1 MQTLHLT
8 MENPRLL
15 LTCSAV
21 FPERTRLAV
30 ISTHPI
36 QYHAGWFRALAAH
49 PGLDIHVYY
58 CHQATPREQAR
69 AGFGVEFDWD
79 VPLLEGYKY
88 TFLKNVA
95 ASPGHGRFGGFD
107 TPEIKE
113 IIRRRE
119 YDSVLVNGWH
129 YKSAW
134 QAILAC
140 WKSKVKVLVRGDSHL
155 HTPRGI
161 AKRAIKSFTYRRFI
175 PRFDACLAVGQ
186 WSREYFLHYG
196 ARPERVFLVPHAI
209 DSRRFQ
215 VEARCNEV
223 QRPKLRKEKALDE
236 NATVFMFSGKFV
248 PKKRPMDFVHAI
260 GRAMGRN
267 PHIQGLMVG
276 DGPLRAGCEDLV
288 RELSA
293 PIRFTGFLN
302 QSQIIKAYVASD
314 VLVLPSD
321 GGETWG
327 LVVNEA
333 MACAR
338 PCIVSDRVGC
348 GPDLVIPRQTGRVF
362 PLGDIDALANSMLEL
377 AQDPERMISMG
388 VEARSRLRNYSVETA
403 VDGIIQ
409 SLAAILD
416 PGVLHASA

>member
-1 MQTLHLT
+1 V
-8 MENPRLL
+8 P
-15 LTCSAV
+15 
-21 FPERTRLAV
+21 PERTRLAV

-36 QYHAGWFRALAAH
+36 QYHSAWYRAMAAH
-49 PGLDIHVYY
+49 PGLALHVYY
-58 CHQATPREQAR
+58 CHQATRREQAG

-79 VPLLEGYKY
+79 IPLLEGYPY
-88 TFLKNVA
+88 TFLENVA
-95 ASPGHGRFGGFD
+95 DSPGYGRFGGFD

-119 YDSVLVNGWH
+119 YDAMLVNGWH

-134 QAILAC
+134 QAIWAC
-140 WKSKVKVLVRGDSHL
+140 WTSKVKVMVRGDSHL

-161 AKRAIKSFTYRRFI
+161 AKRAVKSFTYRRFI
-175 PRFDACLAVGQ
+175 PRFDACLATGQ

-196 ARPERVFLVPHAI
+196 ARPERIFLVPHAI
-209 DSRRFQ
+209 DRRRFQ
-215 VEARCNEV
+215 TEEECLEPR
-223 QRPKLRKEKALDE
+223 RPELRKEKNLDE
-236 NATVFMFSGKFV
+236 NAIVFMFSGKFI
-248 PKKRPMDFVHAI
+248 PKKRPKDFVCAI
-260 GRAMGRN
+260 ERAARRN
-267 PHIQGLMVG
+267 SRIQGLMVG

-288 RELSA
+288 RKRNA

-302 QSQIIKAYVASD
+302 QSQITKAYVASD
-314 VLVLPSD
+314 ALVLPSD

-348 GPDLVIPRQTGRVF
+348 GPDLVIPQETGGIF
-362 PLGDIDALANSMLEL
+362 PLGDVDALANSMLEL
-377 AQDPERMISMG
+377 ARNPERMISMG
-388 VEARSRLRNYSVETA
+388 IDAQSRLRNYSVETA

-409 SLAAILD
+409 SLAATLG
-416 PGVLHASA
+416 PRVLYASA

>member
-1 MQTLHLT
+1 MAS
-8 MENPRLL
+8 R
-15 LTCSAV
+15 
-21 FPERTRLAV
+21 
-30 ISTHPI
+30 
-36 QYHAGWFRALAAH
+36 

-58 CHQATPREQAR
+58 CHQATPREQAS

-79 VPLLEGYKY
+79 VPLLEGYPY
-88 TFLKNVA
+88 SFLKNVA
-95 ASPGHGRFGGFD
+95 NSPGHRGFGGFD

-119 YDSVLVNGWH
+119 YDAVLVNGWH

-134 QAILAC
+134 QAIWAC
-140 WKSKVKVLVRGDSHL
+140 WKSKVKVMVRGDSHL

-161 AKRAIKSFTYRRFI
+161 AKRAVKSFAYRRFI

-196 ARPERVFLVPHAI
+196 ARPERIFLVPHAI

-215 VEARCNEV
+215 MEAEYLER
-223 QRPKLRKEKALDE
+223 QRAELRKEKALDE
-236 NATVFMFSGKFV
+236 NAIVFMFSGKFI
-248 PKKRPMDFVHAI
+248 PKKRPMDFICAI
-260 GRAMGRN
+260 ERVVRRY
-267 PHIQGLMVG
+267 PSIQGLMVG
-276 DGPLRAGCEDLV
+276 DGPLRAGCEELV
-288 RELSA
+288 RERCI

-302 QSQIIKAYVASD
+302 QSQITRAYIASD
-314 VLVLPSD
+314 ALVLPSD

-348 GPDLVIPRQTGRVF
+348 GPDLIIPQKTGAIF
-362 PLGDIDALANSMLEL
+362 PLGDVDALANSMLEL
-377 AQDPERMISMG
+377 AGNPERMISMG
-388 VEARSRLRNYSVETA
+388 IDARSRLMGYSVETA
-403 VDGIIQ
+403 VDGIIE
-409 SLAAILD
+409 SLAATAE
-416 PGVLHASA
+416 PRVLHASS

>member
-1 MQTLHLT
+1 M
-8 MENPRLL
+8 
-15 LTCSAV
+15 S
-21 FPERTRLAV
+21 PERTKLAV

-36 QYHAGWFRALAAH
+36 QYHSAWFRALASR
-49 PGLDIHVYY
+49 PELDLRVYY
-58 CHQATPREQAR
+58 CHQATPREQAG

-79 VPLLEGYKY
+79 VPLLEGYPY

-95 ASPGHGRFGGFD
+95 DSPGHGRFGGFD

-119 YDSVLVNGWH
+119 YDVVLVNGWH

-134 QAILAC
+134 QAIWTC
-140 WKSKVKVLVRGDSHL
+140 WKSKVKVMVRGDSHL

-161 AKRAIKSFTYRRFI
+161 AKRALKSFTYRRFI
-175 PRFDACLAVGQ
+175 PRFDACLAAGQ

-196 ARPERVFLVPHAI
+196 ARPERIFLVPHAI

-215 VEARCNEV
+215 KEAECLGPR
-223 QRPKLRKEKALDE
+223 RPELRKEKDLDE
-236 NATVFMFSGKFV
+236 NAIVFLFSGKFI
-248 PKKRPMDFVHAI
+248 PKKRPIDFVCAI
-260 GRAMGRN
+260 DRAARRN
-267 PHIQGLMVG
+267 PRIQGLMVG
-276 DGPLRAGCEDLV
+276 DGLLRASCEDLV
-288 RELSA
+288 RERSA
-293 PIRFTGFLN
+293 PIRFIGFLN
-302 QSQIIKAYVASD
+302 QSQITKAYVASD
-314 VLVLPSD
+314 ALVLPSD

-348 GPDLVIPRQTGRVF
+348 GPDLVITQETGAIF
-362 PLGDIDALANSMLEL
+362 PLGDVNALANSMLEF
-377 AQDPERMISMG
+377 AGNPERMILMG
-388 VEARSRLRNYSVETA
+388 LEARSRLRNYSVETA

-409 SLAAILD
+409 SLAATLD
-416 PGVLHASA
+416 PRVLHASA